1 MKEHVKRISTLEDL
15 ITKQESKIEE
25 LTDEVS
31 KLEVFVDHYK
41 DEIVRLKDK
50 GLSDQNKLKTEIEFM
65 VNE

>member
-15 ITKQESKIEE
+15 ITKQETKIEE

-41 DEIVRLKDK
+41 DEIVILKDK